1 VLTQLHGNCADT
13 AACDAVPLPWMT
25 WGWRGTASMSVRCTE
40 HLTAR
45 CRRGSDAKAAAMLD
59 GMVLAL
65 MLSMN
70 PDGFAAKRRGNG

>member
-1 VLTQLHGNCADT
+1 MAAYLVGPMPQVGKVT
-13 AACDAVPLPWMT
+13 AAY
-25 WGWRGTASMSVRCTE
+25 CT
-40 HLTAR
+40 LLSILLDPQSLC

-70 PDGFAAKRRGNG
+70 PDGFAAKRRGNGCDAS